1 MHRGDSLAALKGLVG
16 NHDHHHGQLVSPHIY
31 VCMYVCM
38 YVRMYVHIYYVY
50 LSPDIAYI
58 CVYCQVIKFTQ

>member
-1 MHRGDSLAALKGLVG
+1 MNRGDSLAALEGLVG
-16 NHDHHHGQLVSPHIY
+16 NHDHHHGQQVSPH
-31 VCMYVCM
+31 MYV
-38 YVRMYVHIYYVY
+38 VRMYVCIYICTY